1 MARPKFKPR
10 PKKPTTGQHENKRDL
25 AARIAKRLAC
35 VKESNE
41 PVDRSEAIATE
52 IKLRA
57 AVDDLMQGKCC
68 TEQLMLMSREIGL
81 TMVMCHSNFAQS
93 AEYEPL
99 AIEARDA
106 LKSIGDRFI
115 RTGKWGVS
123 GHELRALRDVIDLR
137 AELLAHEK
145 NTKGIESQFCVHLA
159 AEIDKGNVIRFTEV
173 REGVAA

>member
-1 MARPKFKPR
+1 MACPKFKPR
-10 PKKPTTGQHENKRDL
+10 PKNTTTGQHENKRDL
-25 AARIAKRLAC
+25 AARIAKRLAY
-35 VKESNE
+35 VKESND
-41 PVDRSEAIATE
+41 PVDRAEAIATE

-57 AVDDLMQGKCC
+57 AVDDLTQGKCC
-68 TEQLMLMSREIGL
+68 TEQLVIMSREIGL

-99 AIEARDA
+99 AIAARDA
-106 LKSIGDRFI
+106 LHAVGQRYV

-123 GHELRALRDVIDLR
+123 GLELRALRDVIDLR
-137 AELLAHEK
+137 AELLAHEE

-173 REGVAA
+173 RDEVAA